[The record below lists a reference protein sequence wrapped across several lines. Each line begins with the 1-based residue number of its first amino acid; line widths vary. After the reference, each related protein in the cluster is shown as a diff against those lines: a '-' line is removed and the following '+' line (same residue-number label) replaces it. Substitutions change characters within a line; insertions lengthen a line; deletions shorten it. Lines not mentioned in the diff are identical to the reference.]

1 MRILQKEIYRYIF
14 ILGLISVLYVDCCKP
29 KVECTKPIDG
39 GDSYTCN
46 YDVNLAQ
53 NAWAWQ
59 TGIHAPWW
67 KYGYVKGRCHPRGFP
82 CSPGVCKK
90 FRYESAKQHFFIK

>member
-29 KVECTKPIDG
+29 KVECTKPIDVG
-39 GDSYTCN
+39 ESNSFHCHFGNNID
-46 YDVNLAQ
+46 
-53 NAWAWQ
+53 WAIQ
-59 TGIHAPWW
+59 TGFQAWR
-67 KYGYVKGRCHPRGFP
+67 YGYVKGQCHPRGFP